1 MEILKGLI
9 TKEGAWAAI
18 CITMIFWQN
27 QRLTELET
35 WVRTKVTT
43 VIEANTVALTN
54 FEQRNKDH
62 ANKKD

>member
-1 MEILKGLI
+1 MEVLKGLL

-27 QRLTELET
+27 QRLTELEG

-54 FEQRNKDH
+54 FEAVR
-62 ANKKD
+62 KKDADKED